1 MSTAARVI
9 VESRA
14 AAQTTTEKAKRRMR
28 SVAEKRRIVEASFE
42 PGNSVAC
49 VARANGVN
57 ANQVFAWR
65 KLYQRG
71 LLGGGQAS
79 PAALL
84 PVKVSDPQP
93 GATSSHSSQLTA
105 PPPATLSISPGTIQL
120 QLPKGRLRI
129 EGNVDAES
137 LRVVLECLLG

>member
-1 MSTAARVI
+1 MGTAARVI

-14 AAQTTTEKAKRRMR
+14 AAQTTTEKVKRRKR
-28 SVAEKRRIVEASFE
+28 SVAEKRRLVEESFQ
-42 PGNSVAC
+42 PGNSVAR

-57 ANQVFAWR
+57 ANQIFAWR

-71 LLGGGQAS
+71 LLGGNAS
-79 PAALL
+79 TAALL
-84 PVKVSDPQP
+84 PVKVADPQP
-93 GATSSHSSQLTA
+93 NAAASQESQLDT
-105 PPPATLSISPGTIQL
+105 PTPATFSVAPGTIQL

-137 LRVVLECLLG
+137 LRVIMECLLG